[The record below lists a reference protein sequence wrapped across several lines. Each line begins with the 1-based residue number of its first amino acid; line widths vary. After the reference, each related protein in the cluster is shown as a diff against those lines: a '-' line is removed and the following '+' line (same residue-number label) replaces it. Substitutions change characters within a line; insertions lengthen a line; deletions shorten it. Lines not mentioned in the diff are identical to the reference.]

1 LDYLLDFAE
10 IPTLVAMQDA
20 DHEHDGVTSAAEWD
34 AYAERWATA
43 LPGELTL
50 NAEQRALALQRQKIT
65 WRLRAG
71 AGRPAAAAHARRI
84 RRATAVGVA
93 RARALHRPFT
103 STGCRLARAL
113 GHERGRRPHHRDHRG
128 AVGSQPA
135 LDGIPS
141 LVGDLPNE
149 TSTAIE
155 VALNPAGVAATRVDR
170 PNAHAA
176 AATASL
182 PAAGLW
188 SLFRLGTHHIATGW
202 DHLVF
207 LLGLLLLSQSL
218 RDLIKIVTAFT
229 LAHSLTLGLAA
240 AGLVTPP
247 GSLIEPLI
255 ALTIAYVG
263 LANLRFRA
271 HAHGMPIAFC
281 FGLIHGFGFAGALGA
296 TLSGTCC
303 RRPQLAARSGCVQP
317 RHRGL
322 SSRTARTGGVAAPA
336 SAGGAVGGDGASRCR
351 LQRARCRDLVVC
363 LARQWIVGSRA
374 GASKTNAPRRS
385 PMKRELLLAL
395 SAAVLLV
402 AGNARAVT
410 PAERQIAEAREAVAA
425 QPTAASGYT
434 GLALALAR
442 RAREVSSYAYYDE
455 ASAAL
460 DRAQALALT
469 ISKRHA
475 PALRYC
481 SPTGFRRRTRTGDPP
496 QPALSRRPHDLRPV
510 GRCQRR
516 TRQLCRSRDGGAAHA
531 RSASRQS
538 ARTCARSESARSVRR
553 H

>member
-1 LDYLLDFAE
+1 M
-10 IPTLVAMQDA
+10 VAMQDA
-20 DHEHDGVTSAAEWD
+20 DHDHDGVTSAAEWD

-43 LPGELTL
+43 LPSELTL

-71 AGRPAAAAHARRI
+71 AADLQQLRM
-84 RRATAVGVA
+84 RAVYVA
-93 RARALHRPFT
+93 PLPSASRALVHYTDRSRPLDAGWRELWVT
-103 STGCRLARAL
+103 SAAGARIIATTAARSDRSRRLT
-113 GHERGRRPHHRDHRG
+113 
-128 AVGSQPA
+128 VF
-135 LDGIPS
+135 PS

-155 VALNPAGVAATRVDR
+155 VALNPAGVTATRVDR
-170 PNAHAA
+170 PNAHAP

-182 PAAGLW
+182 PANGLW

-263 LANLRFRA
+263 LANLRCRA

-296 TLSGTCC
+296 TLSGHAVGGHSWLLD
-303 RRPQLAARSGCVQP
+303 LAAFNLGIEVFQV
-317 RHRGL
+317 GL
-322 SSRTARTGGVAAPA
+322 LVLVVSLLQRLRE
-336 SAGGAVGGDGASRCR
+336 GAVGGDGASRCR

-374 GASKTNAPRRS
+374 GASKTNAP
-385 PMKRELLLAL
+385 A
-395 SAAVLLV
+395 
-402 AGNARAVT
+402 
-410 PAERQIAEAREAVAA
+410 
-425 QPTAASGYT
+425 
-434 GLALALAR
+434 
-442 RAREVSSYAYYDE
+442 
-455 ASAAL
+455 
-460 DRAQALALT
+460 
-469 ISKRHA
+469 
-475 PALRYC
+475 
-481 SPTGFRRRTRTGDPP
+481 
-496 QPALSRRPHDLRPV
+496 
-510 GRCQRR
+510 
-516 TRQLCRSRDGGAAHA
+516 
-531 RSASRQS
+531 
-538 ARTCARSESARSVRR
+538 
-553 H
+553 